1 MKMELIG
8 SVARSVVG
16 CEKRRGV
23 KIDPKDLLST
33 EMGKTVVGVWRV
45 ELGAQF
51 WTTEFEIL

>member
-1 MKMELIG
+1 MELIG